1 MRSARPR
8 ALDDEEGATW
18 DNGGMSRNADH
29 QTVEARI
36 RPVPRFGVFL
46 GLGAVL
52 GVIIAGILTAVG
64 SYEKSAVVDVVYP
77 PGQVFGFALLWTVPI
92 CIALAGL
99 VALILERMAR
109 KHSRIVR
116 VEHERISETEKQ

>member
-1 MRSARPR
+1 MSQSA
-8 ALDDEEGATW
+8 E
-18 DNGGMSRNADH
+18 H
-29 QTVEARI
+29 QTTEARI

-52 GVIIAGILTAVG
+52 GVILAGILTAVG
-64 SYEKSAVVDVVYP
+64 SYEKSEVLDIVYP

-92 CIALAGL
+92 GIAVGGL

-109 KHSRIVR
+109 KHERIVR
-116 VEHERISETEKQ
+116 VEHERITDPES

>member
-1 MRSARPR
+1 
-8 ALDDEEGATW
+8 
-18 DNGGMSRNADH
+18 MSRNADNH
-29 QTVEARI
+29 TVEARI

-46 GLGAVL
+46 GLGAAL

-64 SYEKSAVVDVVYP
+64 SYEKSAVIDVIYP

-92 CIALAGL
+92 GIALGGL

-109 KHSRIVR
+109 RHTRIVR
-116 VEHERISETEKQ
+116 VAHERITETEEQ

>member
-1 MRSARPR
+1 
-8 ALDDEEGATW
+8 
-18 DNGGMSRNADH
+18 MSRNADH
-29 QTVEARI
+29 HTVEARI

-46 GLGAVL
+46 GLGAAL

-92 CIALAGL
+92 CIALGGL
-99 VALILERMAR
+99 VALILERVAR
-109 KHSRIVR
+109 RHTRIVR
-116 VEHERISETEKQ
+116 VEHERITETEEP

>member
-1 MRSARPR
+1 
-8 ALDDEEGATW
+8 
-18 DNGGMSRNADH
+18 
-29 QTVEARI
+29 
-36 RPVPRFGVFL
+36 
-46 GLGAVL
+46 
-52 GVIIAGILTAVG
+52 
-64 SYEKSAVVDVVYP
+64 VVDVVYP

>member
-1 MRSARPR
+1 
-8 ALDDEEGATW
+8 
-18 DNGGMSRNADH
+18 MSRDAEH

-46 GLGAVL
+46 GLGAAL
-52 GVIIAGILTAVG
+52 GVLVAGILTAIG
-64 SYEKSAVVDVVYP
+64 SYDKSIAVAVIYP

-99 VALILERMAR
+99 VALILERAAR
-109 KHSRIVR
+109 KHTRIVH
-116 VEHERISETEKQ
+116 VQHERVIEDED

>member
-1 MRSARPR
+1 
-8 ALDDEEGATW
+8 
-18 DNGGMSRNADH
+18 MSRNADNH
-29 QTVEARI
+29 TVEARI

-64 SYEKSAVVDVVYP
+64 SYDESAVLDVVYP

-92 CIALAGL
+92 GIALGGL

-109 KHSRIVR
+109 KHTRIVR
-116 VEHERISETEKQ
+116 VEHERVVDTEEQ